1 MPIRSFDSEVITG
14 WVLIDSQRSDHIQSI
29 GILHP
34 CVRRETTRRHTI
46 RP

>member
-1 MPIRSFDSEVITG
+1 MLIRSFDSQVAAVR
-14 WVLIDSQRSDHIQSI
+14 VLTNAQRSDHIQPI

-34 CVRRETTRRHTI
+34 CVRRETLRRDTI